1 MIDTV
6 LKKLAEGKT
15 PSAVEVAHLSA
26 LSPAEVAG
34 FRAGWTAL
42 SPERREAVLRLAIEL
57 SENDVV
63 LDFGEIFKIALD
75 DPEPLVRVAGIE
87 GLWEDDDYRIADR
100 MTALLRQDS
109 DERVRVAAAL
119 GLARFA
125 TLAEEGLLA
134 ASAANR
140 LRAALFAA
148 AQDRQEPLD
157 VRRRVIEALGALD
170 DARVAGLIEAAY
182 ADPDPKMRASA
193 MYAMGRTVDER
204 WLPIILGEL
213 ESDNAEFRF
222 EAARAA
228 GLIGSGRALVPLIT
242 RLDDEDLEVRLAAIG
257 ALGEIGGDVARKALQ
272 RCAKSEEEVVRDAAN
287 EVLDEMDLDADPLSI
302 APFLNDNTPTV

>member
-6 LKKLAEGKT
+6 LKKLAEGKS

-26 LSPAEVAG
+26 LSPDEVAD
-34 FRAGWTAL
+34 FRTGWMAL

-63 LDFGEIFKIALD
+63 LDFGEIFKGALD
-75 DPEPLVRVAGIE
+75 DPEPLTRVAGIE
-87 GLWEDDDYRIADR
+87 GLWEDDDFRTADR
-100 MTALLRQDS
+100 MTTLLRQDP

-125 TLAEEGLLA
+125 VLAEEGLLA
-134 ASAANR
+134 APAADR
-140 LRAALFAA
+140 LREALFAA
-148 AQDRQEPLD
+148 ARDHREALA
-157 VRRRVIEALGALD
+157 VRRRVIEALAVLSD
-170 DARVAGLIEAAY
+170 ERVAGLVEEAY

-193 MYAMGRTVDER
+193 IYAMGRTVDER
-204 WLPIILGEL
+204 WLPIVLSEL
-213 ESDNAEFRF
+213 ESENAEFRY

-228 GLIGSGRALVPLIT
+228 GLIASGRAIVPLIT
-242 RLDDEDLEVRLAAIG
+242 RLDDADLEVRLAAIG

-272 RCAKSEEEVVRDAAN
+272 RCAKSEDEAMRDAAN
-287 EVLDEMDLDADPLSI
+287 EVLDEMDLDSDPLTI